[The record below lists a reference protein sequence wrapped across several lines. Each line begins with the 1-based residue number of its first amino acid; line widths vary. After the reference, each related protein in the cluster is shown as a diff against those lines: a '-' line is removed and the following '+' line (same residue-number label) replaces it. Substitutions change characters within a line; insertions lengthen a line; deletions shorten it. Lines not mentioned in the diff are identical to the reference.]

1 MKKRSEVAQRLMVA
15 CLTTGLAVGFAW
27 PSLAAESILGTIEN
41 SGSVWVARPGED
53 WHEFQKVRPI
63 VTGDRLRTGKDG
75 YLIADL
81 GSDGVLGMFA
91 STEVRVTRSATGVVV
106 SVGKGKVA
114 FHLGADA
121 GLSVV
126 AADSLIRPDRSASEV
141 AAHGYVKL
149 SNAGDAVIVL
159 EEGAAAVVVEGEIK
173 RLRAGQRLLVSAP
186 DTKKGGRLVA
196 EAPASE
202 EEASRKAAG
211 ILRVP
216 ETKVAAKG
224 AAEVAAGGATSGSG
238 PAATTA
244 AGLSRNGK
252 IALGAL
258 GVVALAVGIGS
269 AGGGGGS
276 NGSP

>member
-1 MKKRSEVAQRLMVA
+1 
-15 CLTTGLAVGFAW
+15 
-27 PSLAAESILGTIEN
+27 
-41 SGSVWVARPGED
+41 
-53 WHEFQKVRPI
+53 
-63 VTGDRLRTGKDG
+63 
-75 YLIADL
+75 
-81 GSDGVLGMFA
+81 
-91 STEVRVTRSATGVVV
+91 
-106 SVGKGKVA
+106 
-114 FHLGADA
+114 
-121 GLSVV
+121 
-126 AADSLIRPDRSASEV
+126 
-141 AAHGYVKL
+141 
-149 SNAGDAVIVL
+149 
-159 EEGAAAVVVEGEIK
+159 
-173 RLRAGQRLLVSAP
+173 LVSAP

-224 AAEVAAGGATSGSG
+224 AAEVAAGGASSGSG

-258 GVVALAVGIGS
+258 GVVALAVAIGS